1 MPRRNE
7 AWCIRFVSWHLFES
21 FATSYQRRGSSTSVS
36 TSRALSVFAS
46 RLFSARRW
54 PRHPND
60 RSNLPLHVFSRST
73 FPFPR
78 QKKHLVTL
86 RSSREATFQ
95 VEHGTRLRS
104 LRSYYC
110 SLIYTVGTLSRTSF
124 LFVARIDSQKN
135 DIQTFRM
142 FYSASVFSRHE

>member
-54 PRHPND
+54 PRHPNN
-60 RSNLPLHVFSRST
+60 RSNLPSHGFSRST
-73 FPFPR
+73 FLFSR

-95 VEHGTRLRS
+95 VEQGTRLRS

-110 SLIYTVGTLSRTSF
+110 SLIYTVGTLSYE
-124 LFVARIDSQKN
+124 LP
-135 DIQTFRM
+135 FR
-142 FYSASVFSRHE
+142 REN